1 MSAGVWTGKPNIPH
15 PNPEIKVNKIKSQQ
29 PR

>member
-1 MSAGVWTGKPNIPH
+1 MSAAVWTGKPNIPH